1 MMKKVLYFIVPVVV
15 VIAATKFYETKEV
28 EAASSSCILSAKEYT
43 EADKKE
49 VVIIDVRTEREYA
62 YGHLEGAVLVDIYQR
77 NFKDI
82 INKLDKTKNY
92 FVYCKTGV
100 RSRSAVNYMRQT
112 GFINV
117 CDLEG
122 GINYLTRAGVKLVK

>member
-1 MMKKVLYFIVPVVV
+1 MKKVLYFVIPVVIV
-15 VIAATKFYETKEV
+15 FAATRFYENKDV
-28 EAASSSCILSAKEYT
+28 EKASSSCLLSAKEYA

-62 YGHLEGAVLVDIYQR
+62 YGHLEGAVLIDIYQQ
-77 NFKDI
+77 NFKDQ
-82 INKLDKTKNY
+82 INKLDKTKDY

-112 GFINV
+112 GFENV
-117 CDLEG
+117 CELEG
-122 GINYLTRAGVKLVK
+122 GVNYLTRAGVKLVN